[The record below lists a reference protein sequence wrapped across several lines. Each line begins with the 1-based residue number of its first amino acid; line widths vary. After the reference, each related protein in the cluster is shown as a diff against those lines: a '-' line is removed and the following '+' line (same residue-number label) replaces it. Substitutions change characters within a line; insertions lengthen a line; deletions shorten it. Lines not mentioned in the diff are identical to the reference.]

1 LKIEPDC
8 IDCIARSARELP
20 LLLGADPEARELIVR
35 RVAEELEGF
44 DRARTP
50 PEMGAMLCRV
60 LRDVLGVAD
69 PFLEHKRRTNRLALE
84 LLPELRSAIER
95 SADPF
100 AAAVRMAIAGN
111 VIDFGAPG
119 GVTDGL
125 KGETV
130 RMAIA
135 GNVIDFGAPGGVT
148 DGLKGEIQGA
158 VEQPLA
164 GEGEAVLERLRRAV
178 DSAVRI
184 LYLADNAGEIGV
196 DRLLVEQ
203 LPSHAVTVVVRSGPA
218 LNDAL
223 LEDAVAVGL
232 DEVAELMES
241 GAAIP
246 GTVLGECSARF
257 VERFFAADVVI
268 SKGQGNLETLSAE
281 RGPIWYLLRAKCA
294 VVARQLGCDAGDFVV
309 AEGLEKS

>member
-100 AAAVRMAIAGN
+100 AAA
-111 VIDFGAPG
+111 
-119 GVTDGL
+119 
-125 KGETV
+125 V